1 MSERQTSLPITGM
14 TCANCVATVEKGLR
28 KLEGVEDVQ
37 VNLATERATIKF
49 NPELLNEQDLI

>member
-1 MSERQTSLPITGM
+1 M
-14 TCANCVATVEKGLR
+14 TCANCVATVEGLR

-49 NPELLNEQDLI
+49 NRNC